1 MEFKELKTLPKS
13 ELEKLLAQNRE
24 KMKELRFNLAFGK
37 VKDISEIKK
46 TKKTIAQIL
55 TLLNTQK
62 DGTKKSSH

>member
-1 MEFKELKTLPKS
+1 MEFKELKNLPKS
-13 ELEKLLAQNRE
+13 ELEKLLAQNRD
-24 KMKELRFNLAFGK
+24 KIKELRFNLAFGK